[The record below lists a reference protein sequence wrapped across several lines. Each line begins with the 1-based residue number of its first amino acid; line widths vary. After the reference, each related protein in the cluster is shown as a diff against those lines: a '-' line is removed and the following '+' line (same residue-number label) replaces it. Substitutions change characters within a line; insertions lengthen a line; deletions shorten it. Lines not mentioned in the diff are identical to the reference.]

1 MAFTLFFRRYAPFA
15 TFGLGFEGDHRAG
28 PSTSLLVTART
39 IGCVPFDRGR
49 VGALSA
55 SSSGTQ
61 YSGGGEALRRLL
73 GRHFSTVSGTVTTT
87 LATATRLS
95 FRAQA
100 VGANP
105 MVPKAPD
112 IDTFIDVDVE
122 WITSSLRIRGSVY
135 GDDFPNAEV
144 FVRDAKGVGCLLFD
158 GRTTGG
164 RDTGPMT
171 RLAGAHASQLLG
183 TFSCVLGLAPDG
195 TFLAPRGSCAITTLV
210 ARSVPAHSSRVGV
223 GGHSGGARATGRW

>member
-39 IGCVPFDRGR
+39 IGCVPFDRGS
-49 VGALSA
+49 VGAFSA
-55 SSSGTQ
+55 SSNGTQ
-61 YSGGGEALRRLL
+61 YSGGGETLRRLL
-73 GRHFSTVSGTVTTT
+73 GRHFSSVSGTVTTL
-87 LATATRLS
+87 LATPTRLS
-95 FRAQA
+95 FKAQTA
-100 VGANP
+100 GANP

-122 WITSSLRIRGSVY
+122 WIANSLRVRGAVY

-144 FVRDAKGVGCLLFD
+144 FVLDAKRVGCLLFD

-164 RDTGPMT
+164 RDSGPMT
-171 RLAGAHASQLLG
+171 RLAGAHATQLLG
-183 TFSCVLGLAPDG
+183 TFWCVVGLAADG
-195 TFLAPRGSCAITTLV
+195 TFLAPRGSCAITPMAARPAP
-210 ARSVPAHSSRVGV
+210 ARSTWVGA
-223 GGHSGGARATGRW
+223 GGRSGGAGATGRW